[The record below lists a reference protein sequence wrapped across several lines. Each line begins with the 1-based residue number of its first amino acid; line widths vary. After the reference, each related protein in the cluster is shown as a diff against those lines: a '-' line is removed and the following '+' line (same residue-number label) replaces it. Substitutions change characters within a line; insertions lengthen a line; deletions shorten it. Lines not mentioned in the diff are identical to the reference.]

1 MHLASISSLP
11 FTLKVAVYLG
21 LLEII
26 AKAADTAFGT
36 LSVSEIVSKLPTNN
50 PDTLSILLIEC
61 SGFLAT
67 HSIVTCNQI
76 TDQDA
81 LTQRSYGLASVGK
94 YFLQNEDGVPFAAL
108 LRLHLEKYV
117 IECW

>member
-1 MHLASISSLP
+1 MILHCSAADVLQAMHLASISSVP

-21 LLEII
+21 LLETI
-26 AKAADTAFGT
+26 AKAADTPF
-36 LSVSEIVSKLPTNN
+36 
-50 PDTLSILLIEC
+50 
-61 SGFLAT
+61 GFLAT